1 MFLIRP
7 DFVTDYIQE
16 RDKKITRRSLRT
28 HWRLSAILKIT
39 KKLHEVIIFDIQKY
53 VYSESV
59 FNSLYIET
67 KRKY

>member
-16 RDKKITRRSLRT
+16 RDKKITRT
-28 HWRLSAILKIT
+28 HWRLSTILKIT
-39 KKLHEVIIFDIQKY
+39 KELHEVIIFDIQKY